1 MATTRSKLALNF
13 KNSSYVRHV
22 LSKRPG
28 DKGFSLIEL
37 VIVVAVLAI
46 LAAIAVPAFNNVAE
60 NGRQAAAQTALAGIY
75 KECEVSRLSTGTAAH
90 TQLSTSGGVT
100 YSGGATSTAC
110 TAVATA
116 STAGGTSYSIDL
128 ATGTKTGW

>member
-1 MATTRSKLALNF
+1 M
-13 KNSSYVRHV
+13 RHV

-60 NGRQAAAQTALAGIY
+60 NGRQAAAQTALLESIKNARSRGYPQEPQLTHNSVPQAG
-75 KECEVSRLSTGTAAH
+75 
-90 TQLSTSGGVT
+90 
-100 YSGGATSTAC
+100 
-110 TAVATA
+110 
-116 STAGGTSYSIDL
+116 
-128 ATGTKTGW
+128 